1 MQSRFQR
8 RIARLGLFGPL
19 LFALSGAG
27 AGLELRTQEEPATE
41 STNPFT
47 RYLLRT
53 DWGSFELLPPYL
65 WTHQLLTAEQTV
77 VLTAQDASASI
88 RLKLVEGESGKVPA
102 LDTESLRRKTC
113 DAYPGATVVG
123 ESRYCWQGLYG
134 PCFDFAHSR
143 TGPGRLSSRVV
154 FLPFRGG
161 YAEFM
166 LTAASDQFD
175 KQVRDLSRV
184 VDSFRIKA
192 GPNKS

>member
-1 MQSRFQR
+1 MLPRFHR
-8 RIARLGLFGPL
+8 CISRLGWFGPL
-19 LFALSGAG
+19 VIALSAAG

-47 RYLLRT
+47 RYILRT
-53 DWGSFELLPPYL
+53 DWASFELRPPYL
-65 WTHQLLTAEQTV
+65 WTHQLLTAEQTL
-77 VLTAQDASASI
+77 VLTAKDASASI

-102 LDTESLRRKTC
+102 LDTESLRRQTG
-113 DAYPGATVVG
+113 DAFPGATVVG
-123 ESRYCWQGLYG
+123 EYRYCWQGLYG
-134 PCFDFAHSR
+134 PCFDLAHSR
-143 TGPGRLSSRVV
+143 TGPGRLSSRLV

-166 LTAASDQFD
+166 MTAASDQFD

-192 GPNKS
+192 GSNKS